1 MALEGHLELEAVAGP
16 DGRSSLGRQSFSAPF
31 HVGKGY
37 WDETVLRVQVV
48 NPTAGML
55 EGDRMR
61 VAVIVR
67 AGAALGVGTPAASR
81 SFRMRGEGRAVLV
94 QRLEVACG
102 GWLEFA
108 PEPLYLHEG
117 TDFEQRTE
125 IRLETGAELF
135 HVDSIAPGRAA
146 RGELWRWGRLINVL
160 DVSIGGIPQ
169 LRERAELGGEKA
181 GALARFH
188 GFGEAWLA
196 TVLVCSARPG
206 LEAALQA
213 AADGLVGAGCACGVT
228 RLSPELQVLRLVA
241 PGGQQLRDA
250 LAALR
255 AALSPLL
262 PALQGGGRR
271 V

>member
-16 DGRSSLGRQSFSAPF
+16 DGRTALGRQSFSAPF

-61 VAVIVR
+61 VAVAVR
-67 AGAALGVGTPAASR
+67 TGAALSVGTPAASR
-81 SFRMRGEGRAVLV
+81 SFRMRGGGRAVLA
-94 QRLEVACG
+94 QRLEVARG
-102 GWLEFA
+102 AWLEYA

-125 IRLETGAELF
+125 VRLEAGAELLY
-135 HVDSIAPGRAA
+135 VDSLAPGRAA
-146 RGELWRWGRLINVL
+146 RGELWRWGRLVNAL
-160 DVSIGGIPQ
+160 DVSIAGIPQ
-169 LRERAELGGEKA
+169 LRERAELGGEQA
-181 GALARFH
+181 RALAGFH
-188 GFGEAWLA
+188 GFAEAWLA

-213 AADGLVGAGCACGVT
+213 AGERLAQAGCACGAT
-228 RLSPELQVLRLVA
+228 RLSPELQVLRLAA

-250 LAALR
+250 LATLR
-255 AALSPLL
+255 AGLSPLF
-262 PALQGGGRR
+262 PALEGGGRR